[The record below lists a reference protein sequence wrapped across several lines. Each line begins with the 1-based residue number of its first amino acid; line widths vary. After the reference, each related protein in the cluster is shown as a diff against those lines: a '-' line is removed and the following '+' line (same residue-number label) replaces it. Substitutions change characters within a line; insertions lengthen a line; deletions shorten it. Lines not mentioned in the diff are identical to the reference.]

1 MSEKYKCF
9 RCYQKFHKKYNI
21 QMHLKRKNP
30 CVKDVNNFHNDTEID
45 IMNNN
50 QFEKKNKKNK
60 DKVNDN
66 KNNTDN
72 VNDNK
77 EIKNYIN
84 NQNININ
91 SNTTNTTNTTNNFI
105 FNIENLIPFDKD
117 WSTEHLS
124 NKEEIMI
131 IFSKVFYTLFLE
143 NILKNENNSNVVID
157 QKRNKALVYQNKI
170 YEELD
175 LNKLADNSM
184 EKLNKQLKEL
194 YKKVYNNINNYFE
207 PEILKNMKKL
217 QEIFVDIEKDIDNK
231 FKNYKNTN
239 KIKSDVLKYLIDI
252 YKENQIKALKYI
264 KSNYQTQVVNNGNG
278 Y

>member
-1 MSEKYKCF
+1 
-9 RCYQKFHKKYNI
+9 
-21 QMHLKRKNP
+21 MHLKRKNP

-217 QEIFVDIEKDIDNK
+217 
-231 FKNYKNTN
+231 
-239 KIKSDVLKYLIDI
+239 
-252 YKENQIKALKYI
+252 
-264 KSNYQTQVVNNGNG
+264 
-278 Y
+278 